1 MVPGFS
7 LSGGR
12 ALITA
17 EVSVA
22 FVASVRMC
30 VNPSVGVQ
38 ALGFLSAALELA
50 AVTVAAF
57 NPSVNPSPLYSYS
70 LSDVVITN
78 SLH

>member
-38 ALGFLSAALELA
+38 SPGFLSAALELA